1 MDNIEY
7 ELESMLLEM
16 GDASRTGTHIIDIY
30 DTTSNHDDIDI
41 HDTTTTS
48 KNDDTTSNHDD
59 IDIHDTTTT
68 SKNDDTTSND
78 DDPTINNIDTDN
90 ITVDNNT
97 TDNESPNV
105 AVAYTTEASN
115 AITAPLQSIVEIS
128 YPPSCTTET
137 HKVIVPD
144 IHNQDN
150 KIINNLHKLQS
161 PVDPE
166 LLDNILIALQTY
178 PNCQAKDDCFQFL
191 RSNKI
196 IPFSHILLIQYI
208 LNEGVILKQF
218 DDPIEGSDTQN
229 SNTQHDAILSSIVL

>member
-30 DTTSNHDDIDI
+30 DTTSNDDDIDI

-59 IDIHDTTTT
+59 
-68 SKNDDTTSND
+68 
-78 DDPTINNIDTDN
+78 PTINNINTDN

-115 AITAPLQSIVEIS
+115 AITAPLERLQSIAEIS

-137 HKVIVPD
+137 HEVIVPD

-229 SNTQHDAILSSIVL
+229 SNSQHDAILSSIVL